1 MKKPK
6 PETRTAL
13 NFHKCI
19 RYIEDKYNV
28 ETSDWYR
35 KYERKDKDFKVTDRP
50 YRNFWHFLLEHWVV
64 GKESEFTLPIK
75 NTESGD
81 YHDLWLCDKDREW
94 ALEIVKLIDK
104 EFGEHCDENGFLNF
118 WG

>member
-1 MKKPK
+1 M
-6 PETRTAL
+6 
-13 NFHKCI
+13 
-19 RYIEDKYNV
+19 
-28 ETSDWYR
+28 
-35 KYERKDKDFKVTDRP
+35 
-50 YRNFWHFLLEHWVV
+50 

-118 WG
+118 WS